1 MARLLH
7 EWGLKLA
14 IGFRILT
21 LNPHGRSLAKE
32 GAQKEKEEIEGE
44 GEREK
49 KRKRE
54 IERAGKCV
62 CACVVWAVIIGWQPG
77 IGRPAVGLAMI
88 V

>member
-1 MARLLH
+1 M
-7 EWGLKLA
+7 
-14 IGFRILT
+14 
-21 LNPHGRSLAKE
+21 
-32 GAQKEKEEIEGE
+32 GALSRRKVHKKREEIEGE

-77 IGRPAVGLAMI
+77 IGRPAVGFAMI